1 MISSSYIIF
10 FDNQDSLYHQKGLPA
25 RVHVSVEQ
33 EMLLGSQWRRKYLK
47 RFLLAKAMETLNND
61 ESSTGRIFYSFDASP
76 SEQHVYATTEAS
88 GSSDPSVVEKL
99 IPTSD
104 IIGHGREFDSPFGP
118 RNIIYADYTASGKP
132 LRSIERY
139 ISNNVLPLYANTH
152 TTASATG
159 IQSSAFRQEARQI
172 IGQSLNVNV
181 KEDVVLFVGTGCT
194 AAINK
199 VVAILGLKD
208 PSSDTSSKCV
218 VFVGPHEH
226 HSNLLPWRETGAKV
240 VEVNETG
247 DGLFDIEDLE
257 RRLKEHQHVP
267 FKIGSFS
274 LASNLTGIKA
284 PENDIAELMHRHGGL
299 VFFDCATAGPYMD
312 INMNP
317 VVLGE
322 SRPYVYKDGLFISPH
337 KMIGGPNTPGILVIK
352 KKLLSNKVPTN
363 PGGGTVFFVT
373 SKDHRY
379 LSNRIERE
387 EGT

>member
-1 MISSSYIIF
+1 
-10 FDNQDSLYHQKGLPA
+10 
-25 RVHVSVEQ
+25 
-33 EMLLGSQWRRKYLK
+33 
-47 RFLLAKAMETLNND
+47 MEPLNDD
-61 ESSTGRIFYSFDASP
+61 ESSTSRIFYSFDAP
-76 SEQHVYATTEAS
+76 PTEQHVYATEAS
-88 GSSDPSVVEKL
+88 ESSDPSVVEKL

-337 KMIGGPNTPGILVIK
+337 KMIGGPNTPGVLVIK